1 MGASGGEEGVEAAD
15 GGENVGELGQAT
27 AAHDEEIQCTQRG
40 LGGRGGPAR
49 AGTKAAGG
57 GESGHGVA
65 ARTKAAEVR
74 TERDAS
80 SWSERSAHQISDTR
94 KFGAVMGE
102 ADRDAW

>member
-1 MGASGGEEGVEAAD
+1 MCAAR
-15 GGENVGELGQAT
+15 T
-27 AAHDEEIQCTQRG
+27 
-40 LGGRGGPAR
+40 GGRCGPAR